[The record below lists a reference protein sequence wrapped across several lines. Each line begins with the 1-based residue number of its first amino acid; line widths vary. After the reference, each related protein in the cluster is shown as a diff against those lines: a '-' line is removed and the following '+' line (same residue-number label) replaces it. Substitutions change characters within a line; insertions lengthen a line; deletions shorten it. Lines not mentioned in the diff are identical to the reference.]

1 MEAEPAFFNVTK
13 TLHNFLQGRDGFS
26 PAMIETYWDAQR
38 QNEGLIED
46 DCDVVTI
53 HDPQPLGLIEFLT
66 SRELEQK
73 RLIWRCHVQL
83 ETVPTE
89 TVGSIGNI
97 MRRLVE
103 KYHGSI
109 FSSFQYLPLW
119 SVPSFIIPP
128 FIDPLSEKN
137 RDLPRTEIDATL
149 EKYGIDPEKPIVTQV
164 SRYDVFKD
172 PVGVIQA
179 FKRVRRKIPCQLV
192 LVGGRACDDPECYIV
207 LRDVRETAEDDPD
220 IHILDLPPDSHREIN
235 ALQRASD
242 VIVQKSVKE
251 GFGLTVTEGLWKEK
265 PVVGGNVGGIPLQIR
280 DGWNGYL
287 VSTIE
292 ETADRILH
300 LLRHPEKA
308 REMGRRGREFVR
320 EYYLLPRGVQ
330 DHLTVA
336 DQLVNGRITARDSV
350 ICYHPQVV
358 TTRMAMGMA
367 QY

>member
-1 MEAEPAFFNVTK
+1 
-13 TLHNFLQGRDGFS
+13 
-26 PAMIETYWDAQR
+26 
-38 QNEGLIED
+38 
-46 DCDVVTI
+46 
-53 HDPQPLGLIEFLT
+53 
-66 SRELEQK
+66 
-73 RLIWRCHVQL
+73 
-83 ETVPTE
+83 
-89 TVGSIGNI
+89 
-97 MRRLVE
+97 
-103 KYHGSI
+103 
-109 FSSFQYLPLW
+109 
-119 SVPSFIIPP
+119 
-128 FIDPLSEKN
+128 
-137 RDLPRTEIDATL
+137 
-149 EKYGIDPEKPIVTQV
+149 
-164 SRYDVFKD
+164 
-172 PVGVIQA
+172 
-179 FKRVRRKIPCQLV
+179 
-192 LVGGRACDDPECYIV
+192 
-207 LRDVRETAEDDPD
+207 
-220 IHILDLPPDSHREIN
+220 
-235 ALQRASD
+235 
-242 VIVQKSVKE
+242 
-251 GFGLTVTEGLWKEK
+251 LTVTEGLWKEK